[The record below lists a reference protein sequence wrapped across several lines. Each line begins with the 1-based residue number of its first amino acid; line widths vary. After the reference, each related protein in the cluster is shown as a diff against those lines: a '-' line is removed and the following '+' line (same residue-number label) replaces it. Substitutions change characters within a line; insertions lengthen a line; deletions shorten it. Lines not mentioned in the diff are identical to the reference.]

1 MNEARGLGEAL
12 LRAGSTLLE
21 RLAAYL
27 PGILAAILLL
37 VAGWILARILRA
49 LTKRALLLVDA
60 MLPRLGLPAS
70 VSHVRA
76 ARSSVVAGTI
86 VFWVVL
92 LFFAM
97 AATQALG
104 LKAFTDWIAK
114 LIDYLPT
121 LAVGLLILAAGWLA
135 SGFAADLVQATVPRL
150 EPGQRGMLARIVRVT
165 ILAGAILVGA
175 DQIGIR
181 VTFLAIFVGAIAA
194 TVGGGVALA
203 VGLGSRDYV
212 ANLIAAHHLRQA
224 FAVGQTLRI
233 AGHEG
238 RLLEVTA
245 TGVILETAEGR
256 VLVPARLF
264 HRHSVTVKARAGH
277 G

>member
-1 MNEARGLGEAL
+1 MNEVRGLGEAL
-12 LRAGSTLLE
+12 LNAASTLLE
-21 RLAAYL
+21 RLASYV
-27 PGILAAILLL
+27 PGAIAAVLLL
-37 VAGWILARILRA
+37 LAGWILARILRA
-49 LTKRALLLVDA
+49 LTQRAVLLVDA

-70 VSHVRA
+70 VSQIRA
-76 ARSSVVAGTI
+76 ARSSVVAGTV

-92 LFFAM
+92 LFFVM

-104 LKAFTDWIAK
+104 LKAFTDWLAR
-114 LIDYLPT
+114 LIEYLPT
-121 LAVGLLILAAGWLA
+121 LAVGLLILAAGWLT

-150 EPGQRGMLARIVRVT
+150 DPGQRSMLARIVRVT

-181 VTFLAIFVGAIAA
+181 VTFLAIFVGAVAV

-203 VGLGSRDYV
+203 VGLGSREYV
-212 ANLIAAHHLRQA
+212 ANLIAAHQLRQA

-264 HRHSVTVKARAGH
+264 QEQSVTVMARADH

>member
-1 MNEARGLGEAL
+1 MDDVRGLGDTL
-12 LRAGSTLLE
+12 LNAASTLLE
-21 RLAAYL
+21 RLVHYL
-27 PGILAAILLL
+27 PGVFAAILLL
-37 VAGWILARILRA
+37 LAGWVLARVMRS
-49 LTKRALLLVDA
+49 LTKRAMLLIDT

-70 VSHVRA
+70 VSQRRA
-76 ARSSVVAGTI
+76 ARSSVVAGTV

-92 LFFAM
+92 LFFIM
-97 AATQALG
+97 AATQVLG
-104 LKAFTDWIAK
+104 LKAFTDWLAR

-150 EPGQRGMLARIVRVT
+150 EPGQRSMLARIVRVT
-165 ILAGAILVGA
+165 ILTGAILVGA

-181 VTFLAIFVGAIAA
+181 VTFLAIFVGAVAV

-203 VGLGSRDYV
+203 VGLGSREYV
-212 ANLIAAHHLRQA
+212 ANLIAAHQLRQA
-224 FAVGQTLRI
+224 FALGQTLRI
-233 AGHEG
+233 GEHEG

-256 VLVPARLF
+256 VLIPARLF
-264 HRHSVTVKARAGH
+264 HEQSVTVKARADH